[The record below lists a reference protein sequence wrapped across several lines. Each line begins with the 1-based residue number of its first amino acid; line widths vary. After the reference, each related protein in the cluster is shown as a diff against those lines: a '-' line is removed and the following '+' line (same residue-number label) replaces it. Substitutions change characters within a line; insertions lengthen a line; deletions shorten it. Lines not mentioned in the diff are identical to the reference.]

1 MFGKDN
7 IGWTPASRNYH
18 SIIIQ
23 TMIFT
28 KEIIDFNNLSK
39 EEIKL
44 KLNELNIALTPD
56 EALQVQK
63 EMLGRPPSIHE
74 LVLFSIQGS
83 EHCSYKSSRNH
94 LKKFTT
100 DGPHVVLGA
109 KEDAG
114 VVSIATDKN
123 GKRWCIVMSHESH
136 NHPSQIVP
144 YEGAATGVGGNVR
157 DVMCMGAEVIACTD
171 SFRFGDIKNQKTKWI
186 HHGVV
191 SGVAGYGNPLGI
203 PNIGGDVYYNER
215 YNDNCLVTLV
225 TLGIVRED
233 NIIHSYAP
241 ENADGHDLI
250 LIGKPTDNSGFG
262 GASFASLELVEDE
275 KEKNKGAVQEPN
287 AFLERHL
294 LKSSYDL
301 FKILQKENLIDKV
314 GFKDLG
320 AGGVACASVELAETS
335 GYGATVDLDKVHKS
349 MKDLHSSVYLCSETQ
364 ERFMWVCPP
373 DLTQRILDH
382 YNKRYD
388 LNNVSKGAQA
398 SVIGKITK
406 DTKYIVESKDEII
419 VDAEAS
425 QVTKGFLYDRP
436 FTKNNIIHKEPLINQ
451 ISDYNQLLL
460 QCLSH
465 ENFASREPIFEKYDK
480 QVQGRS
486 IMESGQNDAGV
497 LAPFNSDEY
506 PEEIQDIG
514 IALSTDHNPR
524 YAMIDPYWGGINAVV
539 ESVRNVVACGATPVA
554 LTDCLCFGNPENEQ
568 QMWEFVES
576 VRGISDACNAITL
589 ISNEEKPL
597 PIIAGNVSFYNESRE
612 GSIPPSPIVS
622 CLGKLNDVKKVTP
635 MSFQKSDSTLI
646 VIGKRKDELGGSLFY
661 QIHNELGANVPK
673 PNLKQFKNQIHV
685 LNSINENGLIS
696 SCHDISDGGM
706 ICALAE
712 MTFENKIGCSIDYE
726 ETININSILFG
737 ETSGFIIEVENE
749 NMNQI
754 KIELKEKGIEYI
766 VIGKTTNNEKITFND
781 KINIDIETCFNA
793 WTGGLRE
800 KL

>member
-1 MFGKDN
+1 MFSKDN

-94 LKKFTT
+94 LRKFTT

-114 VVSIATDKN
+114 VVSIATDKK

-301 FKILQKENLIDKV
+301 FKILQKENFFFNIF
-314 GFKDLG
+314 FKKKKK
-320 AGGVACASVELAETS
+320 TWKNKKT
-335 GYGATVDLDKVHKS
+335 YGKA
-349 MKDLHSSVYLCSETQ
+349 
-364 ERFMWVCPP
+364 
-373 DLTQRILDH
+373 
-382 YNKRYD
+382 
-388 LNNVSKGAQA
+388 
-398 SVIGKITK
+398 
-406 DTKYIVESKDEII
+406 
-419 VDAEAS
+419 
-425 QVTKGFLYDRP
+425 
-436 FTKNNIIHKEPLINQ
+436 
-451 ISDYNQLLL
+451 
-460 QCLSH
+460 
-465 ENFASREPIFEKYDK
+465 
-480 QVQGRS
+480 
-486 IMESGQNDAGV
+486 
-497 LAPFNSDEY
+497 
-506 PEEIQDIG
+506 
-514 IALSTDHNPR
+514 
-524 YAMIDPYWGGINAVV
+524 
-539 ESVRNVVACGATPVA
+539 
-554 LTDCLCFGNPENEQ
+554 
-568 QMWEFVES
+568 
-576 VRGISDACNAITL
+576 
-589 ISNEEKPL
+589 
-597 PIIAGNVSFYNESRE
+597 
-612 GSIPPSPIVS
+612 
-622 CLGKLNDVKKVTP
+622 LGKPEK
-635 MSFQKSDSTLI
+635 
-646 VIGKRKDELGGSLFY
+646 
-661 QIHNELGANVPK
+661 
-673 PNLKQFKNQIHV
+673 NL
-685 LNSINENGLIS
+685 
-696 SCHDISDGGM
+696 
-706 ICALAE
+706 
-712 MTFENKIGCSIDYE
+712 
-726 ETININSILFG
+726 
-737 ETSGFIIEVENE
+737 
-749 NMNQI
+749 
-754 KIELKEKGIEYI
+754 
-766 VIGKTTNNEKITFND
+766 
-781 KINIDIETCFNA
+781 
-793 WTGGLRE
+793 
-800 KL
+800 